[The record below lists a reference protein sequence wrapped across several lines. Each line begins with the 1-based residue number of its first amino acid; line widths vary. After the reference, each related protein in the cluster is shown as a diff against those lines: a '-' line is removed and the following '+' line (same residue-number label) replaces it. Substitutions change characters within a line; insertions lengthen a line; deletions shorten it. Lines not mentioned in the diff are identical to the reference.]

1 MGSGRLSRMRRLGI
15 AMRIVVEREGSKHA
29 ARVLGR
35 VVGWVEAQHSVWDR
49 HAAYRAE
56 THQRR
61 FSTVGFGARRCDQTV
76 TPRDAPQ
83 PTLQR
88 RVFRDDALELG
99 KAGAT
104 IGAGLERAADVVDIG
119 GFAPGERRPDGG
131 KTDAEAGA

>member
-35 VVGWVEAQHSVWDR
+35 GVRWVEAQRPVWDR

-83 PTLQR
+83 LTLQCG
-88 RVFRDDALELG
+88 VFRDDALELG
-99 KAGAT
+99 HTGAA
-104 IGAGLERAADVVDIG
+104 IGARL
-119 GFAPGERRPDGG
+119 DG
-131 KTDAEAGA
+131 A